1 MKHVKKSV
9 VEKKK
14 LNNRNKITAWC
25 NLGDKLDRLE
35 LQLKHNCALA
45 FAFVEGALVRAV
57 REGIFLTVFINI
69 IYLQIQIQ
77 CVS

>member
-14 LNNRNKITAWC
+14 LNDRNKITAWC

-45 FAFVEGALVRAV
+45 FAFVEGTLVRAV
-57 REGIFLTVFINI
+57 REGIFFMFFINTI
-69 IYLQIQIQ
+69 CIQIQIQ